1 MVLPEDAPCSIT
13 KTLGH
18 QSLYDVENDDK
29 IAEGVIV
36 ATELL
41 LTERRD
47 VVLFRLEKAI
57 SLFVDDFISVEKGS
71 SVIYKGTEVK
81 LYSQVGINL
90 CRYPTK
96 EEYEFYLNY
105 YEKTY

>member
-1 MVLPEDAPCSIT
+1 MVLPEDAPCSID
-13 KTLGH
+13 KTFGH
-18 QSLYDVENDDK
+18 QSLYDVEKDDK

-41 LTERRD
+41 LTAKRD
-47 VVLFRLEKAI
+47 IVLFRLEKAI
-57 SLFVDDFISVEKGS
+57 LLFVDNFISVEKGS
-71 SVIYKGTEVK
+71 SIIYKGTEVK
-81 LYSQVGINL
+81 LFSQVGINL

-105 YEKTY
+105 YEKAY

>member
-1 MVLPEDAPCSIT
+1 MVLPEDAPCSIN

-18 QSLYDVENDDK
+18 QALYDVENDDK

-36 ATELL
+36 AMELL
-41 LTERRD
+41 LTDKRD
-47 VVLFRLEKAI
+47 VVLFRLQKAI
-57 SLFVDDFISVEKGS
+57 SLFVDDFISIEKGS
-71 SVIYKGTEVK
+71 SIIYKGAEVQV
-81 LYSQVGINL
+81 YPQVGISL

>member
-1 MVLPEDAPCSIT
+1 MVLPEDAPCSID
-13 KTLGH
+13 KTFGH
-18 QSLYDVENDDK
+18 QSLYDVEKDDK
-29 IAEGVIV
+29 IAEGVII

-41 LTERRD
+41 LTNKRD

-57 SLFVDDFISVEKGS
+57 LLFVDDFISIEKGS
-71 SVIYKGTEVK
+71 SVVYKGPEVK
-81 LYSQVGINL
+81 FFSQVGINL